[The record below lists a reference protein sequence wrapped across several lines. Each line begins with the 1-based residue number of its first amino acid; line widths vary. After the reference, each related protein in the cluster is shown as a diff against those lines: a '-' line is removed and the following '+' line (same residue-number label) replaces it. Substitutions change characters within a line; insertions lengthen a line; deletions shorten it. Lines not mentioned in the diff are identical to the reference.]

1 MIRWEENTDLPR
13 VDLGS
18 LEAVTS
24 IKDVGGYQIVIISP
38 AMKPGPGLTSMSFFL
53 RNFKRF
59 IETLA
64 AR

>member
-38 AMKPGPGLTSMSFFL
+38 AMKPGPG
-53 RNFKRF
+53 
-59 IETLA
+59 
-64 AR
+64 